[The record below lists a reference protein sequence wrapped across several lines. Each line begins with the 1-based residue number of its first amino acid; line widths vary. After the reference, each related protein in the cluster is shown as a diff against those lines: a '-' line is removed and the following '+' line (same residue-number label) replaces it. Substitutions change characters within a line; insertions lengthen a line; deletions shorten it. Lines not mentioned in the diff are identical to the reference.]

1 MTDRRHHRRRDLPPN
16 VSPMHPSLLP
26 SKEQQRRIDLERQ
39 AGCAAV
45 LLIVAF
51 GFISMIAGAVVIVG
65 WLT

>member
-1 MTDRRHHRRRDLPPN
+1 
-16 VSPMHPSLLP
+16 MHPSLLP
-26 SKEQQRRIDLERQ
+26 TKEQQRRIDLERQ

-45 LLIVAF
+45 FLIVAF